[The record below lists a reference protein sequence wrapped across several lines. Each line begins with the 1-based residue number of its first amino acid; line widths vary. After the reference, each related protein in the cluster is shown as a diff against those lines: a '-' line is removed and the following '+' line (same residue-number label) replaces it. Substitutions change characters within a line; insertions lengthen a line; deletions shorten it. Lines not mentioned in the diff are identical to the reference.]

1 MRAFRLEI
9 LCCLGIKAYAE
20 AAKSYHQSRKKRR
33 RRQLLRLR
41 GDEYLSGF
49 RKEDRLIPV
58 VTLVIYY
65 GLNEWDAPLSIH
77 DMLLVKDKRLLHYI
91 PDYRTNL
98 ITPKNISDEDI
109 DKFESGFGE
118 LMLFIK
124 YSQDKQKLQK
134 LLDEN
139 SQFHYLDRD
148 TANLI
153 NVLTNSTLT
162 FTKENGGIDMCKA
175 IMDIRA
181 EGVSEGMAAGRAEGM
196 AAGVTAGKAEYQKQI
211 TRLSSAM
218 KEDLRETELIDAL
231 LHPEKLPSLFQ
242 KYNIQ

>member
-1 MRAFRLEI
+1 
-9 LCCLGIKAYAE
+9 
-20 AAKSYHQSRKKRR
+20 
-33 RRQLLRLR
+33 
-41 GDEYLSGF
+41 
-49 RKEDRLIPV
+49 
-58 VTLVIYY
+58 
-65 GLNEWDAPLSIH
+65 
-77 DMLLVKDKRLLHYI
+77 
-91 PDYRTNL
+91 
-98 ITPKNISDEDI
+98 
-109 DKFESGFGE
+109 
-118 LMLFIK
+118 MLFIK

-162 FTKENGGIDMCKA
+162 FTEGNGGIDMCKA

-181 EGVSEGMAAGRAEGM
+181 DGVSEGRAE
-196 AAGVTAGKAEYQKQI
+196 GVTAGKAEYQKQI

-218 KEDLRETELIDAL
+218 KEDRRETELIDAL